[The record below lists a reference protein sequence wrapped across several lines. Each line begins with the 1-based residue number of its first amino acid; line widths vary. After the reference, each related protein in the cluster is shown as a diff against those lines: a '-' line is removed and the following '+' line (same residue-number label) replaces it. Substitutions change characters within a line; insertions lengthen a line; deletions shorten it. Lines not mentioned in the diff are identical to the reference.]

1 MIKFSSIKNVKVF
14 YKIIAKWT
22 QIVLSERFDTN
33 LVSEHEDKRE

>member
-1 MIKFSSIKNVKVF
+1 MLKVF
-14 YKIIAKWT
+14 SKITTKWT